1 MRSPLQRVLTTGA
14 IVLALALGAAA
25 CGADSSSG
33 STSGSPAPTVAN
45 AWARTSAASQ
55 TTGAAY
61 MDITGGSSADQLI
74 SASAPAD
81 VSAKTEIHETTMAH
95 SSGMTGSGMTGSGM
109 MEMKPVSSISIP
121 AGKTVKLEPGGYHVM
136 LVDLAKPL
144 TVGQKFTL
152 TLTFEKAGKVEV
164 PIEVRAS

>member
-1 MRSPLQRVLTTGA
+1 VLTTGA

-25 CGADSSSG
+25 CGDDSSSG

-61 MDITGGSSADQLI
+61 MDITGGSSADKLV
-74 SASAPAD
+74 SAAAPTG
-81 VSAKTEIHETTMAH
+81 VSAKTEIHETTMAQ
-95 SSGMTGSGMTGSGM
+95 SSGMAGSGMTGSGMTGSGM

-164 PIEVRAS
+164 PVEVRAS